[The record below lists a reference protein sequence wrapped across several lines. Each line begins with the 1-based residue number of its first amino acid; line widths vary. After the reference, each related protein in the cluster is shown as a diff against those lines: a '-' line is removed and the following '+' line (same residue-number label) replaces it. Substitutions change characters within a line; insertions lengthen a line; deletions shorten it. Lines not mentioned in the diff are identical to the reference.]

1 MKKVYLAFFLML
13 LVVSLSACSSTAK
26 SEKNRAR
33 AISEGQPLFQETM
46 DISVKYLD
54 LRLRTDEILTQASS
68 YNDYEEWQADLNII
82 ISEWA
87 DLEIKAGEFE
97 EMADKYANNKK
108 ITLLNNS
115 YSPFN
120 KAQAI
125 STQEINDVFDKAPA
139 GKKIK
144 TLASH
149 LGVDAKRAA
158 LILQQAQNQTQ
169 ADAWNE
175 AGDTFQKLESSA
187 IVVKDTCKVAGFV
200 GGVIITGGTAGL
212 AAAGTATKVAVAVAG
227 ADLTLE
233 VTQDAA
239 TIALGNNNKVSEF
252 VADVR
257 VVTEPAAAIL
267 AITTIPQNI
276 GSGFDKFNAA
286 MLALDQFNSAAQDG
300 KVVGIALPTSNGA
313 KTNEKAKGAAMS
325 EEEIDE
331 WLAGLGLK
339 RTDKNTFEVME
350 EVKERIE
357 EVKQAQARI
366 AEASSEQ
373 KEIEAEANQSEANQS
388 EANEFEEEGEELIDP
403 MSIIAEEGEGET
415 GEVNGM
421 VGEYSD
427 IRISIDRPDGTEF
440 YKAQARGWR
449 LDIQGYNP
457 GPGASKVCHWTFYL
471 NGVKFREMPD
481 NKGCGFTS
489 TFIDEKGSLK
499 AEVRIDFLQGRSVF
513 ENGEFVDYVYDVVE
527 SLNTSRE
534 YTVI

>member
-1 MKKVYLAFFLML
+1 MKKIYLAFFLML

-26 SEKNRAR
+26 NEKNRAK

-68 YNDYEEWQADLNII
+68 YNDYEEWQADLNAIMA
-82 ISEWA
+82 EWA
-87 DLEIKAGEFE
+87 DLETKAEEFE
-97 EMADKYANNKK
+97 EMADKYAKNKK
-108 ITLLNNS
+108 ISLLNNS

-125 STQEINDVFDKAPA
+125 STQEINDIFDKAPA

-149 LGVDAKRAA
+149 LGVDAKRAYA
-158 LILQQAQNQTQ
+158 ILQQAQNQVQ

-175 AGDTFQKLESSA
+175 AGDTFQKLETSA
-187 IVVKDTCKVAGFV
+187 VVIKDTCKVVGFV
-200 GGVIITGGTAGL
+200 GAIAVSGGTAGL
-212 AAAGTATKVAVAVAG
+212 AAAGTATKVAVAVSG
-227 ADLTLE
+227 ADLVLE
-233 VTQDAA
+233 VSQDAA

-300 KVVGIALPTSNGA
+300 KVVGIALPTPSRT

-357 EVKQAQARI
+357 EIKNSQERI
-366 AEASSEQ
+366 AEANIEKEEIDKEPESS
-373 KEIEAEANQSEANQS
+373 A
-388 EANEFEEEGEELIDP
+388 EELVDP
-403 MSIIAEEGEGET
+403 SSLVESLPTDYLEGDDENTNAVSG
-415 GEVNGM
+415 
-421 VGEYSD
+421 YSD
-427 IRISIDRPDGTEF
+427 IKISIDRPDGTEF

-489 TFIDEKGSLK
+489 TFIDERGSLR

-513 ENGEFVDYVYDVVE
+513 ENHEFVEYVYDVVE